1 MAKAKARRSCS
12 PGSLKDRSKA
22 DEGADPHNHKAAMTV
37 SFLVMTN
44 PLRGAGALRH
54 LPKQH
59 ETDKTIRSGSLLD
72 LNVTPATCWPNNTL
86 ITRPL
91 MQKPDIVARSAD
103 GVSSEATRV
112 HYSSKLLCGR
122 VVPSVIR

>member
-1 MAKAKARRSCS
+1 MRVPA
-12 PGSLKDRSKA
+12 L
-22 DEGADPHNHKAAMTV
+22 NHKVAMTV
-37 SFLVMTN
+37 SSLVMTN

-72 LNVTPATCWPNNTL
+72 LNVTPATCCNNTL